1 MVAYVGVTNVNQG
14 RIKTMEIERVEV
26 TLKTCKNMTDQLESL
41 GANIITEKLGGQIVK
56 KALNDKG
63 KTLFKAI
70 INIEEALA
78 RVSYPKGLF
87 DRV

>member
-1 MVAYVGVTNVNQG
+1 
-14 RIKTMEIERVEV
+14 MEIERVEV
-26 TLKTCKNMTDQLESL
+26 NLKTCKSMTDQLESL
-41 GANIITEKLGGQIVK
+41 GANIVTERLGGQVVK
-56 KALNDKG
+56 KAMNDKG